1 MNQPPTPTE
10 PSKPNASPRLV
21 RSAKLGC
28 GAMVLGI
35 VIAVVAWIFQASS
48 GQKTTTTEGI
58 GLAGIALAAGGLIV
72 AALMGVIIRRRGLR
86 GFAAFDNEF
95 QSIPPDIP
103 AARAILMA
111 WLGPATLA
119 PYPSRVVASLRIPAR
134 GRDTSL
140 LVNVP
145 KIAYTTRDNRNVEPT
160 VAVSWLVTDTPLPRL
175 LVTPDI
181 RGQSAIRGADAD
193 IEHEEFNRRFRV
205 DWSRPGA
212 TVTQGPAYADFARY
226 ASAMLHPRAAACL
239 TKLPAGRTFVV
250 TDRLI
255 GVVGIVLPDRDV
267 LVRCAD
273 VLVEF
278 ASLIPPHVKRRWGG
292 NTDYRPRDT

>member
-1 MNQPPTPTE
+1 MTNPKPDAPP
-10 PSKPNASPRLV
+10 RV
-21 RSAKLGC
+21 IRSAKVGC

-35 VIAVVAWIFQASS
+35 VIAVVAWIIQSSS
-48 GQKTTTTEGI
+48 GQKTTTTEVI
-58 GLAGIALAAGGLIV
+58 GLAGIVIAAGGLTV
-72 AALMGVIIRRRGLR
+72 AALMGIIIRRRGLR
-86 GFAAFDNEF
+86 GFDALGNEF
-95 QSIPPDIP
+95 KTIPPDVP
-103 AARAILMA
+103 AARAILLA

-119 PYPSRVVASLRIPAR
+119 PYPSRIVASFGIPAG

-181 RGQSAIRGADAD
+181 RGQSAICGADVD

-212 TVTQGPAYADFARY
+212 TIERGPEYADFARY
-226 ASAMLHPRAAACL
+226 ASAVLHPRAAACL
-239 TKLPAGRTFVV
+239 SRLPGGRTFVM

-255 GVVGIVLPDRDV
+255 GVVGPVLPNRDD
-267 LVRCAD
+267 LVRIAG
-273 VLVEF
+273 VLAEF
-278 ASLIPPHVKRRWGG
+278 ADLIPEHVKRRWGG
-292 NTDYRPRDT
+292 KSGYQA